1 MKKFILG
8 CLCDIASAFAMVL
21 CGKEA
26 LETTNFWLCI
36 LYWFGVYFTLDLHV
50 YLTNYIKKL

>member
-1 MKKFILG
+1 MQKFILT
-8 CLCDIASAFAMVL
+8 CLCNIAAAFTIVL

-36 LYWFGVYFTLDLHV
+36 LYWFGVYFILDLHIS
-50 YLTNYIKKL
+50 LINYIKKS